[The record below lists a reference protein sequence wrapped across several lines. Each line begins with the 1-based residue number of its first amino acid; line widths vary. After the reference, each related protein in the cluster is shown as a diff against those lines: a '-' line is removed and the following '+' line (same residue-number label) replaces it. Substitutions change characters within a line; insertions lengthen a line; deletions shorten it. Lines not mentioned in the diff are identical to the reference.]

1 MSDSVSSIQ
10 HSAYEDL
17 VRDSLKSLLWTALR
31 IYAREPE
38 RGFDAK
44 FNKRESLGNLWWVGR
59 SESETVIQIDYLA
72 HTTPLTILQDVD
84 DTAVACI
91 PHAKVFKSK
100 STVRAGAPSGPVEA
114 AVQRLL
120 SDSPEKPDAEAPED
134 EFVQYVVGEIT
145 HGGER
150 SIFQKLKQL
159 EKDCTFLTS
168 RAQPMVTRVANLR
181 VLDVVAVAVVAS
193 PSISHVDVFNY
204 VNSKRT
210 LLPMLYEL
218 FSNGRLVCVR
228 DERTVSVLIRDMQES
243 IALLTEEV
251 REARR
256 IAAEEVRE
264 ARRIAAEERREE
276 RRIAAE
282 EHNRLA
288 AELREMFRQGLA
300 SMLDE
305 MAASR
310 VANRAVP
317 ESQALPLPTSPAE
330 GLPTSK

>member
-84 DTAVACI
+84 DTAVAFI

-120 SDSPEKPDAEAPED
+120 SESPEKPDAEAPED
-134 EFVQYVVGEIT
+134 SSEFVQYVVGEIT

-150 SIFQKLKQL
+150 SIVQKLKQL

-204 VNSKRT
+204 VNSNRT
-210 LLPMLYEL
+210 PLPMLYEL

-228 DERTVSVLIRDMQES
+228 DERTVSVVIRDMQES
-243 IALLTEEV
+243 IVLLTEEV
-251 REARR
+251 RY
-256 IAAEEVRE
+256 IRE
-264 ARRIAAEERREE
+264 DQRIAAEERREE

-282 EHNRLA
+282 ENNRLA

-317 ESQALPLPTSPAE
+317 ESQALPLPTSPAG